1 MTPDD
6 DIEASKAPLMEHLL
20 ELRRRLMWSLLAV
33 FLAFLVCFWFAKPI
47 YNLLLWPYR
56 LAVGSDVP
64 IEMIYTAPQEF
75 FFTQVKLAIFGAIF
89 IAFPVIASQIY
100 MFVAPGL
107 YRNERQAFLPYLIAT
122 PILFLLGAAL
132 VYFVAMPLAMKFFLS
147 MQQTGDTQVQIHLT
161 ARVSEY
167 LSLIMA
173 LILGFGICFQLPV
186 LLTLLARAGIVTA
199 DGLKRYRRHAI
210 LGVFIV
216 AAVLTPPDPIS
227 QISLAIPTILLYE
240 LSIYAVKLVEKKRAA
255 AQAGAQARRQAGVS
269 GEHVLHLLD
278 TKTLLL
284 IALAWAAAA
293 YLIVP
298 AAVGAPLPPSSILR
312 AGRAHHP
319 DRRRPPGRSDQYRPG
334 RQRGGCRAR
343 HERPPA
349 GIPADPITL
358 ASSARIAAD
367 TVLRRPDD
375 DAPVSNL
382 FLFGRKQDL
391 AFEQPMPGGPG
402 KRHHVRFWQWDQ
414 LYEGRHGWFGAA
426 TFDSKV
432 GLSHTTGQVTH
443 HIAPN
448 VDAERDRLVSEL
460 QQAGMVQSVQW
471 LDGFHTACEG
481 RNGGGDPWHTDG
493 RLAIVTLRHRERAA
507 AVRRTSI
514 ACEAR

>member
-33 FLAFLVCFWFAKPI
+33 FLAFLVCFWFARPI

-107 YRNERQAFLPYLIAT
+107 YRNERKAFLPYLVAT
-122 PILFLLGAAL
+122 PILFLLGGAL

-161 ARVSEY
+161 AKVSEY

-186 LLTLLARAGIVTA
+186 LLTLLARAGLITG

-210 LGVFIV
+210 LGVFVV

-240 LSIYAVKLVEKKRAA
+240 LSIFAVKLVEKKRAA
-255 AQAGAQARRQAGVS
+255 AQA
-269 GEHVLHLLD
+269 
-278 TKTLLL
+278 
-284 IALAWAAAA
+284 
-293 YLIVP
+293 
-298 AAVGAPLPPSSILR
+298 APK
-312 AGRAHHP
+312 
-319 DRRRPPGRSDQYRPG
+319 
-334 RQRGGCRAR
+334 
-343 HERPPA
+343 PA
-349 GIPADPITL
+349 GKPA
-358 ASSARIAAD
+358 
-367 TVLRRPDD
+367 
-375 DAPVSNL
+375 
-382 FLFGRKQDL
+382 
-391 AFEQPMPGGPG
+391 
-402 KRHHVRFWQWDQ
+402 
-414 LYEGRHGWFGAA
+414 
-426 TFDSKV
+426 
-432 GLSHTTGQVTH
+432 
-443 HIAPN
+443 
-448 VDAERDRLVSEL
+448 
-460 QQAGMVQSVQW
+460 
-471 LDGFHTACEG
+471 
-481 RNGGGDPWHTDG
+481 
-493 RLAIVTLRHRERAA
+493 
-507 AVRRTSI
+507 
-514 ACEAR
+514 